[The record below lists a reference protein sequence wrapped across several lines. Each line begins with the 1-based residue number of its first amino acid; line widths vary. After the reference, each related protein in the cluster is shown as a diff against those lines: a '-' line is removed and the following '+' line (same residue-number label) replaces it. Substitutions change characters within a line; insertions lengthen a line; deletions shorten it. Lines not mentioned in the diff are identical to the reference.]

1 MTISNSTPDISAE
14 ETGTGLGHFELPT
27 PETLNRDANNA
38 MKGALQ
44 ATWDESDEASAGQHD
59 DFPMIVWLRGDEP
72 WFTQFDMDAEAVMHA
87 LGIKRSRLTQISGR
101 ELRVG
106 RVRVDRY
113 IRPVYRSND
122 IEKYLAWT
130 RATASHQ
137 KSSDAIKTAVE
148 QLHEQT
154 RAVQT
159 GLDSISRNFTDHIKQ
174 EMSVF
179 ISTTIEQGLAP
190 LDGRLENFQT
200 TIASWMTQLT
210 HQVSETLSVSTE
222 QLKTTTE
229 TLRETARHQAAALE
243 VLTLQVNQTSE
254 KAKAMEERL
263 SAWDNLLMNNLKLI
277 SDDLAALKKPAT
289 FRKAAARKHLKAT
302 SFAALP
308 AKPKLTLR
316 SAPARRKAK

>member
-1 MTISNSTPDISAE
+1 MVSDNAPEISAA
-14 ETGTGLGHFELPT
+14 ETETSLGHFELPT
-27 PETLNRDANNA
+27 PESLNRDTNNA
-38 MKGALQ
+38 LNGASQ
-44 ATWDESDEASAGQHD
+44 ATWDDADEASAGQHD

-113 IRPVYRSND
+113 IRPVYRSTD
-122 IEKYLAWT
+122 IEKYLTWT

-154 RAVQT
+154 AAVRT

-174 EMSVF
+174 EMSSF
-179 ISTTIEQGLAP
+179 IGEAIERGLAP
-190 LDGRLENFQT
+190 LDVRLEQFQT
-200 TIASWMTQLT
+200 TIAGWMTQLT
-210 HQVSETLSVSTE
+210 QQVSETFNVSTE
-222 QLKTTTE
+222 QLKSTTE
-229 TLRETARHQAAALE
+229 TISETARHQAAALE
-243 VLTLQVNQTSE
+243 VLTLQLNQTSE

-263 SAWDNLLMNNLKLI
+263 SAWDNLLTNNLKLI
-277 SDDLAALKKPAT
+277 ADDLATLKKPAA
-289 FRKAAARKHLKAT
+289 FRKAASRKLLPKAAQ
-302 SFAALP
+302 SEASP
-308 AKPKLTLR
+308 AKPKLAVR